1 MLLHPDEF
9 IKRYEDTSYEGLL
22 AVRDRLLA
30 DIRDFET
37 RKTDTEELM
46 IPSSGSVYQCNL
58 QYLGRLCELIA
69 EKYREK

>member
-22 AVRDRLLA
+22 AVWDRLLA
-30 DIRDFET
+30 DIKDFET

-69 EKYREK
+69 EKYREE